1 VKIAQV
7 VDVLFRMML
16 KARRLIFLQET
27 AEGASLFLKHFQD

>member
-16 KARRLIFLQET
+16 KARRLIFLQEA
-27 AEGASLFLKHFQD
+27 AEGAS